1 MATVSGTTTPGV
13 KPKTAN
19 GVSESTH
26 PVTDK
31 LQDTLHSS
39 VDKLAG
45 TASRAEESLR
55 STAADSAEN
64 MAARKRLAERKWQA
78 SSVRKYAVEN
88 PLAAAGIAFAAG
100 MLITSLL
107 RNK

>member
-1 MATVSGTTTPGV
+1 MATQSQNVPGTTKV
-13 KPKTAN
+13 KSN
-19 GVSESTH
+19 GIGESTH

-31 LQDTLHSS
+31 FQETLHAS

-45 TASRAEESLR
+45 SAGVAEENLR
-55 STAADSAEN
+55 DTAATSKEN
-64 MAARKRLAERKWQA
+64 MAARQRLAKQKWQA

-100 MLITSLL
+100 MFLTSIM
-107 RNK
+107 RKK

>member
-1 MATVSGTTTPGV
+1 MATQPQSVTGTTKV
-13 KPKTAN
+13 KSN
-19 GVSESTH
+19 GVGESTH

-31 LQDTLHSS
+31 VQETLHAS

-45 TASRAEESLR
+45 SAGVAEQNLR
-55 STAADSAEN
+55 DTAATSKEN
-64 MAARKRLAERKWQA
+64 MAARQRLAKQKWQA

-100 MLITSLL
+100 MFLTSIL
-107 RNK
+107 RKK